1 MPEFRIFKQQII
13 LRINSGNFKRKII
26 TLIEQTDEDSLLGRI
41 FEFLEKEIQE
51 DNAVFSEKQ
60 MTSILKAKGQFVTD
74 KVKTQKEI
82 ENRYE
87 KWMKE

>member
-1 MPEFRIFKQQII
+1 METLKE
-13 LRINSGNFKRKII
+13 KII
-26 TLIEQTDEDSLLGRI
+26 TLIEQTDDDSLLGRI

-51 DNAVFSEKQ
+51 DNAVFSDKQ
-60 MTSILKAKGQFVTD
+60 MSSILKAKDQFVTG

-82 ENRYE
+82 DNRFE

>member
-1 MPEFRIFKQQII
+1 VETLKE
-13 LRINSGNFKRKII
+13 KII
-26 TLIEQTDEDSLLGRI
+26 TLIEQTDDDSLLGRI

-51 DNAVFSEKQ
+51 DNAVFSDKQ
-60 MTSILKAKGQFVTD
+60 MSSILKAKDQFVTG

-82 ENRYE
+82 DNRFE

>member
-1 MPEFRIFKQQII
+1 METLKE
-13 LRINSGNFKRKII
+13 KII
-26 TLIEQTDEDSLLGRI
+26 TLIEQTDDDSLLGRI

-60 MTSILKAKGQFVTD
+60 MSSIFKAKDQFATG

-82 ENRYE
+82 DNRFD